1 MNQTFLQQVAAEI
14 VKKHGSDFSRTV
26 VILPGKKAGLKLR
39 QELAFLVGN
48 QFWAPEFYTLPELA
62 ESLSDQT
69 LASKVEQYLLLYEAF
84 NRVMKPAESF
94 DTFLK
99 WCASVLIDFGDVD
112 QHLVASQSLFVDLR
126 RIKEVESWSFNS
138 HHLSEGQE
146 RYLEFWNHMGSAYE
160 VFGKL
165 QNATNTWTYA
175 SLIRKL
181 GEDISVLNTRYSGFT
196 FWFAGMTS
204 FTPAEDKLIQKLKQN
219 SNVVVLWDGDQ
230 YYAQDK
236 LHEAGLFMRKEL
248 ARAPIER
255 WIGNYMA
262 SGSKV
267 LNIIQSTT
275 PMGQVFEVASQLQ
288 KEGELSP
295 SMAIVLADP
304 ALGIPL
310 KRTLESSGI
319 IANYTVRIPLLQHPF
334 AQWVDRL
341 IYAHSRSSGGRG
353 IYYKDFQDLIRT
365 SVSIAFNDNLCNEV
379 ISTITE
385 LKWNYLDHK
394 RAAKLAIKFPETES
408 LLKLISDFEK
418 PELWWKKLYQ
428 FIMRFA
434 NEQIE
439 VIHILSAVERVSER
453 TAQSKFVQ
461 SVESARWLLHQ
472 WLSGNYYT
480 NESDQQGTM
489 DVLDLAETRALDY
502 DHIILLGANEANLP
516 GNNVEASFIPWDLRS
531 MYKMPS
537 GEEREAAVA
546 YTFYRLLQRSI
557 QVDIYYSTVSADFQ
571 ASEQSRYITQLESEW
586 VIRNP
591 KLQIVRRNIHSAL
604 NLFDDDKYSSVLNDK
619 FAHGRLDKLFEGGIS
634 PSAINKYVNCPL
646 DFYYRYILGLGEKE
660 EMEEQISTATF
671 GSIVHDVLENFWI
684 QYKASFPVEKDIDN
698 LLQNIDQWVG
708 DAFKKQHILDQ
719 SEFGISRLARGVV
732 KNMLVRMIGY
742 EKNLM
747 KKNVAVEQE
756 IIDVEFAM
764 SAEIPS
770 VQYGF
775 DKKIKLKG
783 KGDRIQR
790 TGKEISILDYKTGKI
805 EARDLV
811 LKDDLSVLFSNNQ
824 YGKTLQLLSYI
835 YMYSSQNKDQSQVKA
850 GFYSFREH
858 SRGYAFLTTK
868 NGAPIDQT
876 LLLQF
881 ESELIRWAGS
891 VYTAPQFS
899 HNPKSHYCRYCN

>member
-14 VKKHGSDFSRTV
+14 VKKHGSDFSRAVV
-26 VILPGKKAGLKLR
+26 VIPGKRAGLKLR
-39 QELAFLVGN
+39 QELAFQLGS
-48 QFWAPEFYTLPELA
+48 QFWAPEFYALQELA
-62 ESLSDQT
+62 EGLSDQ
-69 LASKVEQYLLLYEAF
+69 LVSSKVEQYLLLYEAF
-84 NRVMKPAESF
+84 NKVMNPAESF

-99 WCASVLIDFGDVD
+99 WCPSVLNDFGDVD
-112 QHLVASQSLFVDLR
+112 QYLVAPQSLFVDLR
-126 RIKEVESWSFNS
+126 RIREVESWSFNS

-146 RYLEFWNHMGSAYE
+146 RYLEFWNHIGSAYE

-165 QNATNTWTYA
+165 QNATNTWTYP

-181 GEDISVLNTRYSGFT
+181 GEDMSVLNTKYSGFT
-196 FWFAGMTS
+196 FWFVGMNS
-204 FTPAEDKLIQKLKQN
+204 FTPAEDRLVQKLKQQSHVN
-219 SNVVVLWDGDQ
+219 VLWDGDQ

-236 LHEAGLFMRKEL
+236 IHEAGLFMRKEL

-262 SGSKV
+262 TGNRT
-267 LNIIQSTT
+267 LNIVQSTT
-275 PMGQVFEVASQLQ
+275 PMGQVFEVASLLQ
-288 KEGELSP
+288 KESEPIP

-310 KRTLESSGI
+310 KRTFAGSGI
-319 IANYTVRIPLLQHPF
+319 NANYTIRIPLLQHPF

-341 IYAHSRSSGGRG
+341 IHAHSRSSNGRG

-365 SVSIAFNDNLCNEV
+365 SVSIAFNDSLCNQV
-379 ISTITE
+379 ITTITE
-385 LKWNYLDHK
+385 LKWNYLDSK
-394 RAAKLAIKFPETES
+394 RSAKLAMKFPETES
-408 LLKLISDFEK
+408 LLELINDFER

-428 FIMRFA
+428 FIIRFA

-439 VIHILSAVERVSER
+439 VVQILSAVERVCER
-453 TAQSKFVQ
+453 TAHTRFVQ
-461 SVESARWLLHQ
+461 SVESTRWLLHQ
-472 WLSGNYYT
+472 WLSGNYYN
-480 NESDQQGTM
+480 NEADQQGTI
-489 DVLDLAETRALDY
+489 DVLDLSETRALDY
-502 DHIILLGANEANLP
+502 DYIILLGANESNLP

-537 GEEREAAVA
+537 GEEREAAIA
-546 YTFYRLLQRSI
+546 YTFYRLIQRSSRI
-557 QVDIYYSTVSADFQ
+557 DIYYSTVSADFQ

-586 VIRNP
+586 IIRNP
-591 KLQIVRRNIHSAL
+591 KLQIARRNIHASL
-604 NLFDDDKYSSVLNDK
+604 NLFDDKFSSVRNDK
-619 FAHGRLDKLFEGGIS
+619 FAHDRLDALFENGIS

-671 GSIVHDVLENFWI
+671 GSIVHDVLENFWV
-684 QYKASFPVEKDIDN
+684 QYKSSFPEEKDIDN

-719 SEFGISRLARGVV
+719 SEFGVSRLARGVV

-742 EKNLM
+742 EKKLM
-747 KKNVAVEQE
+747 KKNSTIEQE
-756 IIDVEFAM
+756 VIDVEFGM
-764 SAEIPS
+764 SAEVPTLN
-770 VQYGF
+770 YGF

-790 TGKEISILDYKTGKI
+790 SGNEISILDYKTGKI
-805 EARDLV
+805 ETKDLV
-811 LKDDLSVLFSNNQ
+811 LKEDLSVLFNNNQ

-835 YMYSSQNKDQSQVKA
+835 YMYSSQNKNQSEVKA

-858 SRGYAFLTTK
+858 SRGYAFLTNSG
-868 NGAPIDQT
+868 NGPIGESV
-876 LLLQF
+876 LAQF
-881 ESELIRWAGS
+881 EGELVKWTES
-891 VYTAPQFS
+891 VYKAESFA
-899 HNPKSHYCRYCN
+899 HNVKSGYCRYCG